1 MERKFEIST
10 LMNFHETLE
19 IKCNFQRPSSSDS
32 PLKMITVLQ
41 LVVLAFPTGRDSAN
55 FRDKGTEVLSLSQDK
70 GTMGQAKYLANG
82 RDEVQNGT
90 KQKRT
95 FQNRKWMSQNK
106 KGHSKTGKDVPNI
119 FENFKFILSKD
130 RGVCP
135 GTFAPAL
142 VPGQRYTL
150 TIKPV
155 TRCSPMALC
164 TAGYIPQA
172 KLLASSVQP
181 LVKQTS

>member
-1 MERKFEIST
+1 MLYQFLASEFEGSESYLVEPFPDQLGSIWYHSEPSKSPILKTSKIVERKFEIST

-106 KGHSKTGKDVPNI
+106 KGHSKTGKNVPKQ
-119 FENFKFILSKD
+119 E
-130 RGVCP
+130 
-135 GTFAPAL
+135 
-142 VPGQRYTL
+142 
-150 TIKPV
+150 IK
-155 TRCSPMALC
+155 
-164 TAGYIPQA
+164 G
-172 KLLASSVQP
+172 K
-181 LVKQTS
+181 K